1 MYDAG
6 KIHPASIES
15 SYSPDTLVIVLC
27 VLLLVSLLV
36 NVYMLKK

>member
-6 KIHPASIES
+6 KIHPASMGS
-15 SYSPDTLVIVLC
+15 SSPDTLVIVLC